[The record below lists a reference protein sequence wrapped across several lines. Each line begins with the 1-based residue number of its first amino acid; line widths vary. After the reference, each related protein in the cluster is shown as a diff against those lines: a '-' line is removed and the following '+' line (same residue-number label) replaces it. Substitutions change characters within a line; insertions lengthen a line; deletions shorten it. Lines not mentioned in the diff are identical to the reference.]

1 MCDEFKEISR
11 RLSERPNTI
20 EDLTETREFMNTIP
34 EIVTE
39 HQKMID
45 AAVSD
50 YAMLDEYFF
59 PLTDDGFDM
68 KSVNYTVHTVT
79 CYIQP
84 CALGGL
90 LRPGPKELL
99 MRSRKLRSSMKKTRI
114 SFRRTYKMTR
124 EPLRIVLTH
133 LRYAVI
139 PVTQPHPLSPLSCAD
154 DNCWILREHR
164 PVSCSRDS

>member
-11 RLSERPNTI
+11 RLNERPNTI

-68 KSVNYTVHTVT
+68 KSVDLTIHT
-79 CYIQP
+79 
-84 CALGGL
+84 A
-90 LRPGPKELL
+90 
-99 MRSRKLRSSMKKTRI
+99 
-114 SFRRTYKMTR
+114 
-124 EPLRIVLTH
+124 
-133 LRYAVI
+133 
-139 PVTQPHPLSPLSCAD
+139 
-154 DNCWILREHR
+154 
-164 PVSCSRDS
+164 